1 MPGGFSSCKDVL
13 LNDNLYPGL
22 NISGVI
28 DPIIGPNISAA
39 HTTQPIIEGRRSFA
53 AAARADLRA
62 GLPVAAARRV
72 EPRFEE
78 RSENNSL
85 VIANIGD
92 SVALHC
98 NIWMKQVNSLQNS
111 KKVKFG
117 TDWSLSIANIKLD
130 YTHFCFIINLI
141 RDPIIIT
148 ILRVSALSSD
158 MFSLHNISDYKI
170 NFSPQ
175 KLVFVNVCSLS
186 KYLI

>member
-1 MPGGFSSCKDVL
+1 MPGWFSSCKDVL

-39 HTTQPIIEGRRSFA
+39 HTTQPIFEGRRSFA
-53 AAARADLRA
+53 AAARADLRADLRA

-98 NIWMKQVNSLQNS
+98 NIWMKQVYNEDQLF
-111 KKVKFG
+111 VVVREFG
-117 TDWSLSIANIKLD
+117 I
-130 YTHFCFIINLI
+130 
-141 RDPIIIT
+141 
-148 ILRVSALSSD
+148 
-158 MFSLHNISDYKI
+158 
-170 NFSPQ
+170 
-175 KLVFVNVCSLS
+175 
-186 KYLI
+186 